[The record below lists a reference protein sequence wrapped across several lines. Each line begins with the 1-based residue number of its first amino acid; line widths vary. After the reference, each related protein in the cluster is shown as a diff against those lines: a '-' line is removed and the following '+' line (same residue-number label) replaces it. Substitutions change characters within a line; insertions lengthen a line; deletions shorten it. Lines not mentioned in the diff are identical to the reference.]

1 MSCLINYIGYV
12 GYYYYPQLLFIAYMK
27 ILYLIKE
34 KGNFSKTVKDIMD
47 AQISEGNEIT
57 LANLYEGDVDYGVL
71 IDNIFKYD
79 RVICF

>member
-1 MSCLINYIGYV
+1 
-12 GYYYYPQLLFIAYMK
+12 MK

-47 AQISEGNEIT
+47 AQILEGNEIT
-57 LANLYEGDVDYGVL
+57 LANLYEGDTDYGVL

-79 RVICF
+79 SVICF